1 MGWVC
6 FPFPGVFIP
15 QSLEGYHPSLHTC
28 TVGMHQI
35 LVYVMAQGQSQLL
48 AISFWPLV
56 TECLN
61 IYFKIMQISSRTE
74 QTWKCCQWFW
84 KHIMFSSQMPG
95 LCCSTGHVTELL
107 GVAKRVWASFILQ
120 LRKIC
125 TMYQKY
131 WIFFIMYFYDS
142 SNNSNSTDFMFKRF
156 LGEKKEALILH
167 FAGTNTDIDE

>member
-1 MGWVC
+1 
-6 FPFPGVFIP
+6 
-15 QSLEGYHPSLHTC
+15 
-28 TVGMHQI
+28 
-35 LVYVMAQGQSQLL
+35 
-48 AISFWPLV
+48 
-56 TECLN
+56 
-61 IYFKIMQISSRTE
+61 
-74 QTWKCCQWFW
+74 
-84 KHIMFSSQMPG
+84 MFSSQMPG

-107 GVAKRVWASFILQ
+107 SVAKRVWASFILQ
-120 LRKIC
+120 LRNIC